1 MLFDDCSACRCTHF
15 KPSGADLAFTVEV
28 SSPQPILGI
37 RILAD
42 LDGKDFD
49 VCVSAALGDIG
60 QCETFSGSNMQ
71 QMYYLSQMVFGKYV
85 TIRVPD
91 AGMNLNICELEML
104 VDDCATPAPTTPAF
118 TTPAPTTPA
127 PTTPAP
133 ATPAPTTPAPT
144 TPAPTGGPTPD
155 APTTPAPTIDP
166 CTVLV
171 SPSNIVGDPFPDAD
185 YDAILD
191 GSTDT

>member
-1 MLFDDCSACRCTHF
+1 MRLFMYLLLFLFCTLGSARSSMSSDECCACRCTHF

-91 AGMNLNICELEML
+91 AGMNLNICELEIL
-104 VDDCATPAPTTPAF
+104 VDDCA
-118 TTPAPTTPA
+118 TPAPTTPA

-144 TPAPTGGPTPD
+144 K
-155 APTTPAPTIDP
+155 P

-185 YDAILD
+185 YDTIFD